1 MTHLFA
7 QRLGGVSLAEWEYA
21 YRYRDFVA
29 LGEPEP
35 DAAGFDAERIAL
47 IRDAIRTVFYAQ
59 RERLRR
65 RPGRRA

>member
-21 YRYRDFVA
+21 CRYADFVSV
-29 LGEPEP
+29 GEPEP
-35 DAAGFDAERIAL
+35 DASGFDAERVAL
-47 IRDAIRTVFYAQ
+47 IREAIRSVFYAK

-65 RPGRRA
+65 RPGRHA